1 VKLPIDECLHT
12 CLIELAREAGH
23 LADHVI
29 YRGLASSTDWQLMV
43 TIRQQDYTFVT
54 NNRSDFLV
62 LFGQER
68 LQAGLII
75 IVPNVTAARQKA
87 LFRAALEHIDA
98 RDLTN
103 TVVEV
108 EYLGIRIKTSEYAL
122 PDISE

>member
-1 VKLPIDECLHT
+1 MSFI
-12 CLIELAREAGH
+12 G
-23 LADHVI
+23 
-29 YRGLASSTDWQLMV
+29 GLASSTDWQLMV

-75 IVPNVTAARQKA
+75 IVPNVTAARQKE